1 MQCKHHPDRR
11 AGQLCTSCGIPLCD
25 ECSEEGMP
33 GKYFCFECAI
43 QNSLSQA
50 GTTMQDQKNRASK
63 KRKKRK
69 KKWGLFQYFVIVCTI
84 LILAMWAFILF
95 GGEEPPAASMD
106 LSKQPRILLFMVD
119 SALKRFAHYEGNIY
133 PEKITDLIPKYL
145 SFNEGDLFQLT
156 ILSYERVTGL
166 GYHLS
171 LSDPRPGEL
180 DIVIS
185 PKGIEYQLV
194 PGGGAT

>member
-11 AGQLCTSCGIPLCD
+11 ADEFCTSCGIPLCE
-25 ECSEEGMP
+25 ECAEEGAP
-33 GKYFCFECAI
+33 GKYYCFECAI
-43 QNSLSQA
+43 QHSLSQV
-50 GTTMQDQKNRASK
+50 GTTIQDKKNQVSK
-63 KRKKRK
+63 KRRKAK

-95 GGEEPPAASMD
+95 GGEAPPTASTD

-119 SALKRFAHYEGNIY
+119 SALKRFAHYEGNAY

-145 SFNEGDLFQLT
+145 SFNEGDLFHLT
-156 ILSYERVTGL
+156 TLSYERDPGL
-166 GYHLS
+166 GYRLS
-171 LSDPRPGEL
+171 LSESHPGEL
-180 DIVIS
+180 HIILS
-185 PKGIEYQLV
+185 PKGIDYRLV